1 MDSAKSRRFAIICT
15 VCIILALCAFL
26 LRSQHRH
33 EPSSSAT
40 AQGSQPPVTEN
51 PAPSQSRIEKESRK
65 MTRAGNPVVDSEET
79 WNFNTDGQSLAIKL
93 ALDEAAVQLADG
105 KNSIVPLTPPATE
118 ESLPARLADL
128 KSDGEVLPVAYVVG
142 RERSSTS
149 RRIVTPDLRV
159 QLDDAAAE
167 RIAATH
173 DLVVKSRPEYAPGWV
188 IMGAASP
195 FAALD
200 AMVNLRAVREVA
212 SADVLLAV
220 QRSLRAMPNDT
231 LIGNQWHLKK
241 TAASTAGT
249 DVNIETIW
257 NYPSA
262 TGSRGA
268 GIRIGV
274 VDDGMQ
280 TNHPDLV
287 TNVDTTND
295 FDWNGNDS
303 DPNPGTGDDHGT
315 SCAGN
320 VAAKGN
326 NSLGVAGTAP
336 DATLVG
342 MRLIAAA
349 TTDLQESQAMA
360 YLPDLVH
367 IKSNSWGPSDTGDL
381 LDAPGSLT
389 LAALKNSAETGR
401 NGKGNIF
408 LWAGGNGGGAAN
420 DNSNYDGYANSI
432 YTIAIGAINSSGN
445 RSSYSEPGSNL
456 LVCAPSSG
464 AIGITTVD
472 RTGANG
478 YNSGDYTST
487 FGGTSSATPTA
498 AGIVALMLEKNP
510 NLGWRDVREI
520 LIRSAKKFKPTDS
533 DWVTNGAGFPFNHN
547 FGAGLIDA
555 TAAVNLANGWTNLP
569 AHTQTT
575 STQSGLNVNIPNNNT
590 TGITRSFNLSASNIR
605 VEHVTVRVAIN
616 HSARGELAIS
626 LTSPGGMTSRLA
638 EVHADTN
645 PNYQNWTFSSV
656 RNWGE
661 ASNGV
666 WTLKIAD
673 SSSTT
678 NTTGGTLT
686 SAVLTVFGSSSI
698 PVNPAPLVQITQ
710 PTGDQIFSPGTNL
723 TVNVSASD
731 LVGGGGPGTVSSVSL
746 FDNDVLVGS
755 DVSAPYSFT
764 YSPALGS
771 HGLVAKAT
779 DSEGA
784 VGTSVSVNFTVANQT
799 PVITAAALSAT
810 GQQYSDTPLTV
821 SSITSTDPENNPVT
835 YTYQWQSS
843 DNQTLYTDVSGEN
856 SPTSPDLPGTLVRC
870 VIVASDGNTS
880 SKPFT
885 TASVNLL
892 ARPGTSAVIG
902 DSYEYS
908 SGLVLRGSDASI
920 TRTAIIHEISQGP
933 SGGTAEWIEILTLRQ
948 GSLAYWDIQDEEGNT
963 LVFTDDAVWY
973 DIPAGTLIV
982 IYNGASRDPLLPA
995 DDLNP
1000 ADGRM
1005 IVSST
1010 NAACFDLE
1018 LSDGWPPLG
1027 NSGDSIFLND
1037 ESSNEVHSISYGNS
1051 VATSPN
1057 VGSVGSGN
1065 SAFYAADS
1073 DAGANVASNWMV
1085 NTSLS
1090 ARTSR
1095 AAGDLYISEYVEGS
1109 GFNQVIEIYNPSSA
1123 SVNLDA
1129 ASYKLEFHASTSAT
1143 PTFTIPLTGNLA
1155 AGSTYVVKNSSASAA
1170 ITAQLSSTSLR
1181 FDGNDTV
1188 VLRKGT
1194 TLVDCIG
1201 QIGNTPAT
1209 SWSFNGISTRDQTLR
1224 RKFTVTQGDVNGSD
1238 TFNPSLEWDKFA
1250 IDTFNGLGSHSTIQP
1265 LTLTINPATFAEN
1278 AGSFAASGTV
1288 SIPTALASPLVV
1300 TLDSPDSS
1308 EVTLPASVTI
1318 AAGQTSSPAF
1328 ALAAVDDTL
1337 IDGSQTVILTA
1348 SAAGFVSTTAT
1359 VIVTD
1364 SEAALAGVTPGSP
1377 NSPANLTFVDNLRS
1391 GAFNAPALFRFGTGA
1406 SVPTG
1411 LIIDPDTGIVSGTIE
1426 VGNSAGNYL
1435 IVIERYNTLGDTVS
1449 QSYTLA
1455 LSPPAENTYQAWI
1468 TTQNVGVLT
1477 GFQDD
1482 ADGDGLANGIENFL
1496 GTPAAISNPGLS
1508 QVSSSPG
1515 ILVFRHS
1522 RSNTPAVDISAT
1534 YEWSADLAEWHPSAA
1549 TSNGTTVTIGT
1560 ETIVEA
1566 SAPDNDL
1573 IEVTATVTGVSQNQ
1587 IFLRIKSTQP

>member
-1 MDSAKSRRFAIICT
+1 
-15 VCIILALCAFL
+15 
-26 LRSQHRH
+26 
-33 EPSSSAT
+33 
-40 AQGSQPPVTEN
+40 
-51 PAPSQSRIEKESRK
+51 

-79 WNFNTDGQSLAIKL
+79 WNFNTDGQSLTIKL

-128 KSDGEVLPVAYVVG
+128 KSEGEVLPVAYVVG

-220 QRSLRAMPNDT
+220 QRSLRAMPNDA

-287 TNVDTTND
+287 ANVDTTND

-303 DPNPGTGDDHGT
+303 DPNPGIGDDHGT

-326 NSLGVAGTAP
+326 NSVGVAGTAP

-360 YLPDLVH
+360 YLPDVVH

-432 YTIAIGAINSSGN
+432 YTIAIGATTSAGN

-456 LVCAPSSG
+456 VVCAPSSG
-464 AIGITTVD
+464 GIGITTVD
-472 RTGANG
+472 RTGTNG

-510 NLGWRDVREI
+510 NLGWRDVQEI

-533 DWVTNGAGFPFNHN
+533 DWVTNGAGFSFNHN

-555 TAAVNLANGWTNLP
+555 TAAVNLANGWTNLL

-575 STQSGLNVNIPNNNT
+575 STQSGLNVSIPNNNA
-590 TGITRSFNLSASNIR
+590 TGITRSFNLSTSNIR

-661 ASNGV
+661 SSTGV

-686 SAVLTVFGSSSI
+686 SAVLTVFGSSAI
-698 PVNPAPLVQITQ
+698 PANPAPLVQITQ
-710 PTGDQIFSPGTNL
+710 PSGDQIFSPGTSL

-764 YSPALGS
+764 FSPSLGS

-784 VGTSVSVNFTVANQT
+784 IGTSVSVNFTVANQT
-799 PVITAAALSAT
+799 PVITAASLSAS

-821 SSITSTDPENNPVT
+821 SSISATDPESNPLT

-843 DNQTLYTDVSGEN
+843 DNQTLYTDVSGAI
-856 SPTSPDLPGTLVRC
+856 SSTAPDLPGTLVRC

-880 SKPFT
+880 SAPFT

-902 DSYEYS
+902 DGYEYS
-908 SGLVLRGSDASI
+908 SGLVLRGTDASI

-948 GSLAYWDIQDEEGNT
+948 GSLAYWDIKDEAGNT
-963 LVFTDDAVWY
+963 LVFADSAVWD

-982 IYNGASRDPLLPA
+982 IYNGDSRDPLLPA
-995 DDLNP
+995 DDLDP

-1010 NAACFDLE
+1010 NAAFFDLE

-1037 ESSNEVHSISYGNS
+1037 DNSDAVHSISFGNS

-1065 SAFYAADS
+1065 SAFYAADT
-1073 DAGANVASNWMV
+1073 DAGADVSTNWMV

-1090 ARTSR
+1090 ARNSR

-1109 GFNQVIEIYNPSSA
+1109 GFNQAIEIYNPSSA
-1123 SVNLDA
+1123 SVNLDT
-1129 ASYKLEFHASTSAT
+1129 ASYKLEIHAGTSAT
-1143 PTFTIPLTGNLA
+1143 PTYTVNLTGNIA
-1155 AGSTYVVKNSSASAA
+1155 AGSTYVVKYSSAPGA
-1170 ITAQLSSTSLR
+1170 ITAQLSSASLR

-1194 TLVDCIG
+1194 TLVDCFG
-1201 QIGNTPAT
+1201 QIGFTPTT
-1209 SWSFNGISTRDQTLR
+1209 SWSFNGVTTRDKTLR
-1224 RKFTVTQGDVNGSD
+1224 RKFTVTQGDVNASD
-1238 TFNPSLEWDKFA
+1238 TFNPSLEWDQFN

-1265 LTLTINPATFAEN
+1265 LTLTINPTTFAED
-1278 AGSFAASGTV
+1278 AGASAASGTV

-1300 TLDSPDSS
+1300 TLVSPDSS

-1328 ALAAVDDTL
+1328 AVAAVDDTL
-1337 IDGSQTVILTA
+1337 IDGSQSVILTA
-1348 SAAGFVSTTAT
+1348 SADGFVSTTAT
-1359 VIVTD
+1359 VVVTD
-1364 SEAALAGVTPGSP
+1364 SEAALSGVTPGAP
-1377 NSPANLTFVDNLRS
+1377 NSPTNLTFVNNLRS
-1391 GAFNAPALFRFGTGA
+1391 GAFNAPALFRFGAGA

-1411 LIIDPDTGIVSGTIE
+1411 LTVDPDTGIVSGIIE
-1426 VGNSAGNYL
+1426 VGNNAGDYL

-1449 QSYTLA
+1449 QSYTLT
-1455 LSPPAENTYQAWI
+1455 LSEPAENTYQDWI
-1468 TTQNVGVLT
+1468 ATQNVGDLT
-1477 GFQDD
+1477 GFEDD

-1522 RSNTPAVDISAT
+1522 RSNTPAADAST
-1534 YEWSADLAEWHPSAA
+1534 SYEWSADLAQWHSSGTTAN
-1549 TSNGTTVTIGT
+1549 STTVTIGT
-1560 ETIVEA
+1560 ETIVES
-1566 SAPDNDL
+1566 SAPANDL

-1587 IFLRIKSTQP
+1587 IFLRIKSAQP